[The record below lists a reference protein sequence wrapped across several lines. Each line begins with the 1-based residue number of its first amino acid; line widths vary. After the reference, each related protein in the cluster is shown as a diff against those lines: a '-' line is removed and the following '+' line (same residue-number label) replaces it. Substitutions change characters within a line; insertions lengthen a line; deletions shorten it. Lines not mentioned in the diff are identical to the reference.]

1 MLEIPAGMRDVEGE
15 STLEVARRELIEEA
29 GLEAERFEQLTVMY
43 PSPGMTDSTTTLYV
57 ATECSVVPTDRHG
70 PEEEHMEIRH
80 LPLDD
85 AVDLVERGEICDAKS
100 ALAILLTV
108 RRLERADGRL
118 P

>member
-1 MLEIPAGMRDVEGE
+1 
-15 STLEVARRELIEEA
+15 
-29 GLEAERFEQLTVMY
+29 
-43 PSPGMTDSTTTLYV
+43 
-57 ATECSVVPTDRHG
+57 
-70 PEEEHMEIRH
+70 MEIRH